1 MIQRQTA
8 KAPGTS
14 RPRPSRSNEALLLSE
29 TCHRS
34 SNDLQL
40 VVGLLSLQSR
50 RATNP
55 ETRDALADVM
65 ARVAIL
71 AHARGDMNRRQP
83 PSLQCAL
90 RQVCEALLSQAE
102 PRAIL
107 ISMHAEHDVQGL
119 SSDHVATLA
128 LVVNELATNAIKHA
142 FDEGKPGHI
151 RISVRRCG
159 ERHAAILVDDD
170 GLPFAA
176 ARDTKSNGMGLSLV
190 RRLVASADGVF
201 IQHGAGSKCFEIRV
215 PVQGTSDQA

>member
-1 MIQRQTA
+1 MIQRQISA
-8 KAPGTS
+8 ARETS
-14 RPRPSRSNEALLLSE
+14 RPRGSRSNNALLLRE

-40 VVGLLSLQSR
+40 VVGLLPLQSR

-71 AHARGDMNRRQP
+71 ARARGDMDRRRP

-107 ISMHAEHDVQGL
+107 ISMHIEHDVQAL
-119 SSDHVATLA
+119 SPDHVATLA

-142 FDEGKPGHI
+142 FEEGKAGHI

-170 GLPFAA
+170 GLPFPATDD
-176 ARDTKSNGMGLSLV
+176 ARSDGLGLSLV

-201 IQHGAGSKCFEIRV
+201 IRHGAGSKCFEIRV
-215 PVQGTSDQA
+215 PVQAASDRP